1 MYCHKQNDDMKYE
14 FEWQRIL
21 LNELPPHFLIEVA
34 IRSTVMFLILLVV
47 LKLTGKRGIKQLSVF
62 ETVIIISLGSAAGD
76 PMFYEDVGLVPAIG
90 VFLMVLILYR
100 LVTWLT
106 GKSPWFEKLVEGKTE
121 CLVESGKF
129 SPNKFERESL
139 SQDEFFTELRLKSI
153 EHLGQVKQ
161 AYLETTGDVSVFFY
175 EDEQVKYG
183 LPIRPELFCQ
193 KTDTVPK
200 AAMYSCSKC
209 GETKE
214 LQPGKHS
221 CPACNNIYWVLSIN
235 TKRIA

>member
-1 MYCHKQNDDMKYE
+1 
-14 FEWQRIL
+14 
-21 LNELPPHFLIEVA
+21 
-34 IRSTVMFLILLVV
+34 VV

-106 GKSPWFEKLVEGKTE
+106 GKSPWFEKLVEGETE
-121 CLVESGKF
+121 CLIDNGKF
-129 SPNKFERESL
+129 SPLKFEKESL

-175 EDEQVKYG
+175 EDKEVKYG
-183 LPIRPELFCQ
+183 LPIRPELFCK
-193 KTDTVPK
+193 KTDAITE
-200 AAMYSCSKC
+200 AAMYSCSTC

-214 LQPGKHS
+214 LQAGKHS
-221 CPACNNIYWVLSIN
+221 CPVCSNTHWVLAIN
-235 TKRIA
+235 TRRIA

>member
-1 MYCHKQNDDMKYE
+1 MKYE

-21 LNELPPHFLIEVA
+21 FNQLPPHFLIEVA
-34 IRSTVMFLILLVV
+34 VRSTVMFLILLVV

-106 GKSPWFEKLVEGKTE
+106 GKSPWFEKLIEGKTE
-121 CLVESGKF
+121 CLIENGKF

-175 EDEQVKYG
+175 EDDQVKYG
-183 LPIRPELFCQ
+183 LPIRPELFCK
-193 KTDTVPK
+193 KTDTLPN
-200 AAMYSCSKC
+200 AGMYSCSKC

-214 LQPGKHS
+214 LQSGKHI
-221 CPACNNIYWVLSIN
+221 CPACNNSHWVVSIN

>member
-1 MYCHKQNDDMKYE
+1 MNYA

-21 LNELPPHFLIEVA
+21 FNELPPHFLIEVA
-34 IRSTVMFLILLVV
+34 IRSTVMFLVLLVV

-121 CLVESGKF
+121 CLVENGKF
-129 SPNKFERESL
+129 SPSKFERESL

-175 EDEQVKYG
+175 EDHQVKYG
-183 LPIRPELFCQ
+183 LPIRPELFCK
-193 KTDTVPK
+193 KTDTIQE
-200 AAMYSCSKC
+200 AGIYSCSKC

-214 LQPGKHS
+214 QQPGKHT
-221 CPACNNIYWVLSIN
+221 CPVCSNTHWVLSIN

>member
-1 MYCHKQNDDMKYE
+1 MNYE
-14 FEWQRIL
+14 FEWERIL
-21 LNELPPHFLIEVA
+21 FNQLPPHFLVEVA

-76 PMFYEDVGLVPAIG
+76 PMFYEDVGLIPAIG
-90 VFLMVLILYR
+90 VFLVVLILYR

-106 GKSPWFEKLVEGKTE
+106 GKSPWFEKLIEGKTE
-121 CLVESGKF
+121 CLIENGKF
-129 SPNKFERESL
+129 SPSKFERESL

-175 EDEQVKYG
+175 EDEEVKYG
-183 LPIRPELFCQ
+183 LPIRPELFCR
-193 KTDTVPK
+193 KTDQIPK
-200 AAMYSCSKC
+200 AGIYSCSKC
-209 GETKE
+209 GDTGERK
-214 LQPGKHS
+214 PGKHT
-221 CPACNNIYWVLSIN
+221 CPVCSNTQWVPSIN
-235 TKRIA
+235 TRRIA

>member
-1 MYCHKQNDDMKYE
+1 MDCHKQNNSMKYE

-21 LNELPPHFLIEVA
+21 FNELPPHFLIEVA

-121 CLVESGKF
+121 CLIENGKF
-129 SPNKFERESL
+129 SPTKFERESL

-183 LPIRPELFCQ
+183 LPIRPELFCR
-193 KTDTVPK
+193 KTDTIK
-200 AAMYSCSKC
+200 EAGMYSCSKC
-209 GETKE
+209 GET
-214 LQPGKHS
+214 QNQQAGKYS
-221 CPACNNIYWVLSIN
+221 CPVCNNRYWVASIN

>member
-1 MYCHKQNDDMKYE
+1 MNYE

-21 LNELPPHFLIEVA
+21 FNELPPHFLIEVA
-34 IRSTVMFLILLVV
+34 IRSTVMFVILLVV

-106 GKSPWFEKLVEGKTE
+106 SKSPWFEKLVEGKTE
-121 CLVESGKF
+121 CLVDDGKF
-129 SPNKFERESL
+129 SPIKFDKESL

-153 EHLGQVKQ
+153 EHLGQVRQ

-183 LPIRPELFCQ
+183 LPIRPELFCK
-193 KTDTVPK
+193 KTDTIK
-200 AAMYSCSKC
+200 DTGMHSCSTC

-214 LQPGKHS
+214 LSAGKHV
-221 CPACNNIYWVLSIN
+221 CPVCGNGHWVQSLN